1 MKESLKV
8 AIKKLYEHTE
18 CLEALEFIRDNT
30 ELVSDTEV
38 IVQLQTEIDRRN
50 EQDPTRDMI
59 HHHLRLLKVL
69 RDIHLKLTPK
79 KPIVVSSHESA
90 PHSS

>member
-1 MKESLKV
+1 MKDSLKT
-8 AIKKLYEHTE
+8 AIRKLYEHTE

-59 HHHLRLLKVL
+59 QHHLRLLKVL

-79 KPIVVSSHESA
+79 KAVVSSHESA
-90 PHSS
+90 SHSS